1 MKMAAEDVLKDIRKL
16 SVDELVALQCSVQNF
31 GFEPEVRRGL
41 EAKIQ
46 QRALK
51 LMDRLNRQPNIY
63 ADLPDVEKLVKVFG
77 EYNHERKLIY
87 PVAHSLKI
95 KIHKTKCYFEKNPVL
110 REEALRQREQ
120 RRGKTFEIRFEYP
133 ETNRE
138 KKVVANEPQAPEP
151 RGVEPEVLPISFTG
165 NMFASEEEKTVVATA
180 RTKSAPRPDIAEL
193 VSMLAAAKSASRQE
207 AAKSVSRQPV
217 SGKTPVRSEKTSRFK
232 AFCKELGQEIMR
244 WQTAVGAAVI
254 LLGGISSYKAEQN
267 KAEKIVPAK
276 EAKATAAKKQSR
288 TDGKAFTGFDKVQKE
303 HVNKADTAAV
313 MAYLKSGRDF

>member
-1 MKMAAEDVLKDIRKL
+1 MKMAAEEVLKDIRKL
-16 SVDELVALQCSVQNF
+16 SVDELVALHCSVQNF

-120 RRGKTFEIRFEYP
+120 RRGKTFEIRFEHP

-138 KKVVANEPQAPEP
+138 KKVVANEPQASEP
-151 RGVEPEVLPISFTG
+151 RVL
-165 NMFASEEEKTVVATA
+165 
-180 RTKSAPRPDIAEL
+180 
-193 VSMLAAAKSASRQE
+193 SRKRCRYLLPGICLPQKKKKRLWQQQE
-207 AAKSVSRQPV
+207 QNPLRALILPNLYQCWRQLRLLLGRKRQNPYR
-217 SGKTPVRSEKTSRFK
+217 GSRFP
-232 AFCKELGQEIMR
+232 ERRLSGR
-244 WQTAVGAAVI
+244 
-254 LLGGISSYKAEQN
+254 
-267 KAEKIVPAK
+267 
-276 EAKATAAKKQSR
+276 KKQ
-288 TDGKAFTGFDKVQKE
+288 
-303 HVNKADTAAV
+303 AV
-313 MAYLKSGRDF
+313 SKPFVRNWGRR